1 MLLANI
7 RLDSESMPG
16 ANIPA
21 YFPRVSVWRRK
32 NTFLLRWPQNATIK
46 EAASETSEARK
57 VEVKLKKED
66 LEKNGEKSEEVE
78 RVGTPEQVRPNFFFS
93 NEKMGLD

>member
-1 MLLANI
+1 MKVFQAQTF
-7 RLDSESMPG
+7 RLIFRECQCDGE
-16 ANIPA
+16 
-21 YFPRVSVWRRK
+21 K

-78 RVGTPEQVRPNFFFS
+78 RVGTPEQVRPNFFLFF
-93 NEKMGLD
+93 NEKMGPD